1 MLFRSRSARTYVRL
15 VSLSLCCCLRDY
27 VWLCVAVLLARFRG
41 LCDEIGGEMPVEREY
56 ERGFVSLEYRTD
68 LRFVSF
74 LAARPPRLLSLLLPL
89 LLLLQLSSLP
99 SR

>member
-1 MLFRSRSARTYVRL
+1 MRL
-15 VSLSLCCCLRDY
+15 GSLSLSLSAAACVVMCGC
-27 VWLCVAVLLARFRG
+27 VWLCSLLDFVG
-41 LCDEIGGEMPVEREY
+41 CVCDEIGGEMPVEREY

-74 LAARPPRLLSLLLPL
+74 LAARAPRLLSLLLPL